1 VKKASILHLLL
12 AILLLACTSAKQ
24 VLPANEGVYT
34 LEQFGGQAWY
44 LPADGRLQVGIQYPL
59 INFTPAGADASFLKG
74 LGLKGTNYTLISV
87 QGNANFFPDDIVGK
101 SFCGLFAHQNPSTP
115 DYTAV
120 DAFYPQELGS
130 RYAKVVHRIDGK
142 NVIVDFEYNGGNER
156 TPQRITSGKGYFF
169 LDNSEAWDK
178 LRQAVTAP
186 ANRIEEVK
194 LRGFEIKNNVQALYV
209 VPQYTTWN
217 FRPTNCKMWSG
228 TKNIPAIKIGFEDYY
243 QHEKAFGKSVVNQPE
258 YLFNLPG
265 GEHNHNLVINAK
277 IYPPHRTI
285 LEASTYKRS
294 FFVGR
299 KAGGVTALV
308 GATQFD
314 EERFVKAGKG
324 ITQET
329 FISWSFSAISGGG
342 RLTDAKNGVLQDV
355 QAYGYVLCK
364 NYEQRAPYFT
374 QMNGHAGNYLVVE
387 DANLIFEP
395 QADINPPSQALRIKV
410 NSSATAY
417 AGFPQQVLTRKDN
430 YLPYTFEIDGKG
442 NFFKVF
448 VLGGSFRTNLISIQ
462 GSKSVL
468 TFLMNAQGV
477 RADNP
482 GEFVGYWEFCFVPG
496 KEKFDWGWKNGVPAM
511 PARTASKMMLYEQ
524 IPQKGRRYT
533 ISRDYIVNESF
544 EQLIDN
550 QNARVATVDK
560 NAKTASKKP
569 GKGKM
574 YSNIVRT
581 AVAWTTVL
589 NKYATDID
597 PTKDVPA
604 NGKPLALQPG
614 DQFKI
619 PAYKGSTHNPNEIY
633 TVERKDRATMPMN
646 PAEFVGIKN
655 RSDWPYVAFSNAQ
668 SYRYFWCQ
676 LDKDLP
682 QSVGIVF
689 EIEMVT
695 SMAEELLDGKT
706 RDAFQTYKSLTVLG
720 QNGTA
725 QPNSQNAQGFGGYDV
740 TATLTGDVST
750 HNPKTFFRGEALGHL
765 CYSQVEITEWYKN
778 VQWNNGYYRQNTNSG
793 RGFET
798 YDVKNAEGKPE
809 KVNPLARYSAGKTFI
824 NCSGGPVGQY
834 SDRLDDFQLRDWINT
849 THGKP
854 RPENQKAKMRL
865 YNSPKVRTQG
875 VQQPEKY
882 LETYPTD
889 KGAPDMPKEC
899 REVLDGL
906 KIN

>member
-1 VKKASILHLLL
+1 VKKASLLHLVL

-44 LPADGRLQVGIQYPL
+44 LPVDGRLQEGIQYPL
-59 INFTPAGADASFLKG
+59 INYTPGSVDAGFLKG
-74 LGLKGTNYTLISV
+74 LGLKGTNYSLISL
-87 QGNANFFPDDIVGK
+87 QGNQPFFTDDIVGK

-115 DYTAV
+115 DYSAV

-142 NVIVDFEYNGGNER
+142 NVIVDFEYNGGNEK

-169 LDNSEAWDK
+169 HDNSEAWDK

-209 VPQYTTWN
+209 IPQYTTWN
-217 FRPTNCKMWSG
+217 FTPTNCKIWSG

-265 GEHNHNLVINAK
+265 GEHNHNLIINAK

-329 FISWSFSAISGGG
+329 FITWSFSAISGGG

-448 VLGGSFRTNLISIQ
+448 ALGGSNRTTVISINGQ
-462 GSKSVL
+462 QSVV
-468 TFLMNAQGV
+468 TFLANAQGM

-482 GEFVGYWEFCFVPG
+482 GELVGYWEFAYSTDKV
-496 KEKFDWGWKNGVPAM
+496 KYDWGWKNGKSAI
-511 PARTASKMMLYEQ
+511 PARTSGTMILYEQ
-524 IPQKGRRYT
+524 IPLKAERYT
-533 ISRDYIVNESF
+533 ISRDYIPSQKFEGLIDANNAQIATVNEK
-544 EQLIDN
+544 
-550 QNARVATVDK
+550 VK
-560 NAKTASKKP
+560 NRKPKT
-569 GKGKM
+569 GEV
-574 YSNIVRT
+574 YSHAVRT

-589 NKYATDID
+589 KKYAVDIDASTDI
-597 PTKDVPA
+597 PT

-614 DQFKI
+614 DRFKI
-619 PAYKGSTHNPNEIY
+619 PTYKGSTHNPNEIY
-633 TVERKDRATMPMN
+633 TVVSKERGLFPAL
-646 PAEFVGIKN
+646 PAEFVGIKA
-655 RSDWPYVAFSNAQ
+655 RKDWEYSFSNFQ
-668 SYRYFWCQ
+668 SYRFFSCF

-682 QSVGIVF
+682 DALGLTF
-689 EIEMVT
+689 EIEIVE
-695 SMAEELLDGKT
+695 SRSEELLDGKA
-706 RDAFQTYKSLTVLG
+706 RESWLTYKGIARMAHNRVPF
-720 QNGTA
+720 TA
-725 QPNSQNAQGFGGYDV
+725 QTPFDSPAF
-740 TATLTGDVST
+740 SS
-750 HNPKTFFRGEALGHL
+750 GEPLGHL
-765 CYSQVEITEWYKN
+765 CYSQVEITEWYNN

-798 YDVKNAEGKPE
+798 YEVKNPDGKPI

-834 SDRLDDFQLRDWINT
+834 SDRLNDFQVRDWIQQQN
-849 THGKP
+849 GKP
-854 RPENQKAKMRL
+854 LPENQKAKMRL

-899 REVLDGL
+899 REVLNGL
-906 KIN
+906 PN